1 MKVLIQRVKS
11 ASVTV
16 DGQCVG
22 SIEDGLLAYVGLA
35 KGDDLSLAKKMVD
48 KMLSYRIF
56 ENTADPDKLGKMDKS
71 VTDVAG
77 GLLLVSQFTLMADTK
92 SGRRPDFTPAMP
104 PAEAKALFDELVAYA
119 KSVHGQV
126 QTGQFGAHMQVTAVN
141 DGPTNFLLES

>member
-11 ASVTV
+11 AAVTV
-16 DGQCVG
+16 DGVCVG
-22 SIEDGLLAYVGLA
+22 SIEGGLLAYVGLA
-35 KGDDLSLAKKMVD
+35 KGDDLACAKKLVD
-48 KMLSYRIF
+48 KLLAYRIF
-56 ENTADPDKLGKMDKS
+56 ENTTDPDKLGKMDKS

-104 PAEAKALFDELVAYA
+104 PVEAKALFDALVDYA

-126 QTGQFGAHMQVTAVN
+126 ATGRFGANMQVTAVN